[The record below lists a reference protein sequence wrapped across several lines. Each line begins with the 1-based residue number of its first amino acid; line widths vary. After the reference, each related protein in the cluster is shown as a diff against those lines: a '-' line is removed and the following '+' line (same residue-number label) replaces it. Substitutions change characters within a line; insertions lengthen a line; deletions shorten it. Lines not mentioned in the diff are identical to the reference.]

1 MEIIKVH
8 SLLHHKV
15 KVVDKDGILM
25 AIFYGESEQQ
35 AKIRATVFF
44 NACHAEVGNFDK
56 MISIKNFF

>member
-1 MEIIKVH
+1 MQIIKVH
-8 SLLHHKV
+8 SQDNCY

-35 AKIRATVFF
+35 AKFRATVFF

>member
-1 MEIIKVH
+1 MQITKVY
-8 SLLHHKV
+8 SQDNCY
-15 KVVDKDGILM
+15 KVVGKDGALM

-35 AKIRATVFF
+35 AKFRATVFF